1 MKEKDGQMV
10 SKCCRIKL
18 SMILS
23 GESEPHLLPQNDGSL
38 IFYADLRCETKDS
51 NTVISGRGLLK
62 KLPAL
67 ACGHVKSSKS
77 K

>member
-1 MKEKDGQMV
+1 MKEKDDRMV
-10 SKCCRIKL
+10 SKCRIQL
-18 SMILS
+18 PIMIS
-23 GESEPHLLPQNDGSL
+23 NGDFEPHLLPQNDGSL

-62 KLPAL
+62 KLVAP
-67 ACGHVKSSKS
+67 GNVKSSRS